1 LTSPSSDHG
10 AARGAA
16 LVFDYQKLVDAAVW
30 IFVASGAIAL
40 IEPSPYD
47 FASLVAIPLWFLGGF
62 ALHRSFM
69 LFAAMMIFYTIVG
82 FLALIPYWH
91 VAESAMYQYQ
101 SAYLTFTALFFAAF
115 IGDRT
120 LERAE
125 VVLSGFAA
133 GALVAACAGI
143 VGYFDIG
150 GTGATFAT
158 WGRAAG
164 TFKDP
169 NVLGSFLILAVLYL
183 AQKLMFG
190 LARRVVATTVMLGVV
205 IAGVFLSFSRGSW
218 GATIFAVSFM
228 AISAYATSDDRRL
241 KRRIATAALT
251 AIVLGALVVLA
262 LLSMESTRALFL
274 QRASV
279 TQDYDEG
286 ATGRFGNQARSIPM
300 LLERF
305 WGFGPLRFR
314 TVFDLEPHNSYIG
327 AFANDGWLGGF
338 LFVLLV
344 GTTVFIGIRLMF
356 APSPFRRHAQ
366 VFVPTLI
373 AFFFQ
378 AFQIDI
384 DHWRHVL
391 MMLGVVWGL
400 EAGRQKWEARRE
412 LTPRGGSILP
422 AEALKSPKRIRS

>member
-1 LTSPSSDHG
+1 LTASNANQSSPQREIL
-10 AARGAA
+10 A
-16 LVFDYQKLVDAAVW
+16 FDYQKLVNASAWV
-30 IFVASGAIAL
+30 FVASGSIAL

-47 FASLVAIPLWFLGGF
+47 FASVVAMPLWFLGGF
-62 ALHRSFM
+62 VLHRSF
-69 LFAAMMIFYTIVG
+69 LVFAAMMISYTIIG
-82 FLALIPYWH
+82 FLSLIPYWH

-101 SAYLTFTALFFAAF
+101 SAYLTVTSLFFAAF

-125 VVLSGFAA
+125 LILSGFTA
-133 GALVAACAGI
+133 GALIAATAGI
-143 VGYFDIG
+143 IGYFDVG
-150 GTGATFAT
+150 GLGATFAT

-183 AQKLMFG
+183 AQKLMLG
-190 LARRVVATTVMLGVV
+190 LARHALATAALLAIEVAG
-205 IAGVFLSFSRGSW
+205 IFLSFSRGSW
-218 GATIFAVSFM
+218 GATIFSIGLMAV
-228 AISAYATSDDRRL
+228 AGYATSTDKRL
-241 KRRIATAALT
+241 KRRIATAA
-251 AIVLGALVVLA
+251 IVAVALGALVVLA
-262 LLSMESTRALFL
+262 LLSLESTRALFL

-300 LLERF
+300 LLDRF

-338 LFVLLV
+338 LFILLV
-344 GTTVFIGIRLMF
+344 ATTALIGIRLMF
-356 APSPFRRHAQ
+356 KRSPVQRHAQ
-366 VFVPTLI
+366 VYVPTLL
-373 AFFFQ
+373 AFFLQ

-412 LTPRGGSILP
+412 LASRRTART
-422 AEALKSPKRIRS
+422 AQ